1 MSDSQR
7 GNCEDSSWGQHN
19 RPDHCS
25 DAVTGI
31 EGGEVLCALWLLS
44 SYSLLNTTEDNLPP
58 LKMYGQ
64 QPYVQPY
71 QVPGYAPP
79 PQPAPYYPPQVP
91 VAPTGQ
97 NQTVIMQPPSVN
109 QTVILGRDSGQDKSS
124 DKAERGYN
132 NPGGPAVM
140 IGNQNR
146 EIPMRT
152 TCPACQ
158 QPIVTSIS
166 YTNGTQTWLL
176 CILMAIF
183 GLVLGCCLIP
193 FFVDSCKDV
202 DHYCPSCNHL
212 VCKHKRMG

>member
-1 MSDSQR
+1 
-7 GNCEDSSWGQHN
+7 
-19 RPDHCS
+19 
-25 DAVTGI
+25 
-31 EGGEVLCALWLLS
+31 
-44 SYSLLNTTEDNLPP
+44 
-58 LKMYGQ
+58 MYGQ

-183 GLVLGCCLIP
+183 GWRTGSSSSGPGCDIQEKGNTYRWWRTGSSSSGPGCDIQEKGNTYR
-193 FFVDSCKDV
+193 C
-202 DHYCPSCNHL
+202 
-212 VCKHKRMG
+212 